1 MPTEHLCR
9 AQHRLGKTLV
19 PPGAEAGCS
28 VESDSPRKVKESLMS
43 SPRCQALFLGS
54 SGGPTAVS
62 GPPTRY
68 PLLSPGRSTQAR
80 PPVAPRPKR
89 EALGS
94 SPAPFLKSARPLDPS
109 PLLT

>member
-43 SPRCQALFLGS
+43 SSRCQALFLGS

-68 PLLSPGRSTQAR
+68 PLLSPGRSTQAKASRSSQAQERSAGVQPSTFPEVCAARR
-80 PPVAPRPKR
+80 P
-89 EALGS
+89 
-94 SPAPFLKSARPLDPS
+94 
-109 PLLT
+109 

>member
-43 SPRCQALFLGS
+43 SSRCQALFLGS

-68 PLLSPGRSTQAR
+68 PLLSPGRSTQAKASCSSQAQERSAGVQPSTFPEVCAARR
-80 PPVAPRPKR
+80 P
-89 EALGS
+89 
-94 SPAPFLKSARPLDPS
+94 
-109 PLLT
+109 